1 MECACYDMCPRSL
14 VVDCFGISMPEASF
28 ESLLNQARC
37 GDAPAQGDLLRR
49 FEPWLRLLARVQVES
64 RFAAKFDASDVVQ
77 QTLLEAVKA
86 FPQFRG
92 CTEAELTAWLRQI
105 LAHALAHE
113 IRRYHGTAKR
123 DLTQEVSLDAQLAQ
137 SSQRLGAL
145 FAESGPSPSQQVV
158 RRELDVVLAEV
169 LSRLPD
175 DYREV
180 LILRHLEGLSHE
192 DIAARLNRSPGATR
206 MLWTRAL
213 VALRQELRWSES

>member
-1 MECACYDMCPRSL
+1 
-14 VVDCFGISMPEASF
+14 MPAASF
-28 ESLLNQARC
+28 ETLLNRAQC
-37 GDAPAQGDLLRR
+37 SDAAAQGDLLRR
-49 FEPWLRLLARVQVES
+49 FEPWLHLLARVQVES

-92 CTEAELTAWLRQI
+92 STEAELTAWLRQI

-145 FAESGPSPSQQVV
+145 FAESGPSPSQQLAH
-158 RRELDVVLAEV
+158 RELDVLLAEV

-192 DIAARLNRSPGATR
+192 AIAERLNRSAGATR

-213 VALRQELRWSES
+213 IALRQELRWSES

>member
-1 MECACYDMCPRSL
+1 
-14 VVDCFGISMPEASF
+14 MPDGSF
-28 ESLLNQARC
+28 ETLLMHARR
-37 GDAPAQGDLLRR
+37 GESAAQGELLRR

-92 CTEAELTAWLRQI
+92 STEAELTAWLRQI

-123 DLTQEVSLDAQLAQ
+123 DITQEVSLEAELAQ

-145 FAESGPSPSQQVV
+145 LAESGPSPSQQAA
-158 RRELDVVLAEV
+158 RRELDVLLADV
-169 LSRLPD
+169 LSRLPN

-192 DIAARLNRSPGATR
+192 DIARRMNRTAGAVR

-213 VALRQELRWSES
+213 IALRQELRWSES